1 MIKPHFLS
9 KARLDTPACASVL
22 HLNNAGSSLPPNKV
36 LNTVIDH
43 LQLEASAGGYEAARM
58 QGERLSGAY
67 ASVAR
72 LINAHADEIA
82 FVENATRAWDM
93 AFYSIPFK
101 EGDKILISTTEYSS
115 NSIAYSQMA
124 KNKGT
129 IVEMIPGDE
138 SGQVSVQALE
148 NMIDDKVKLIAITHV
163 PTDCGLVQP
172 IAAIG
177 KIAKKAGVL
186 YLVDACQTVGQMPID
201 VQAIGCDFLSATGRK
216 YLRGPR
222 GTGFLYARKEVL
234 HKVEPPLLDMH
245 AAKWTGI
252 NEYTVRPDAR
262 QFESWEFSPAL
273 RLGLAAAVDYALEL
287 DLAETYSYIQSLAAE
302 LAQLL
307 SKIKKVKLYN
317 PGAEQCGIVTFS
329 IDNESAVEIRGML
342 MQERINVSIT
352 DNMQYYWQQNSPE
365 LPSMIRSSVHYYNT
379 MEEIHKFAERIN
391 RI

>member
-1 MIKPHFLS
+1 
-9 KARLDTPACASVL
+9 
-22 HLNNAGSSLPPNKV
+22 
-36 LNTVIDH
+36 
-43 LQLEASAGGYEAARM
+43 M